1 MFSKEITGLT
11 LTSRVASNLFQNING
26 DNFREDVSF
35 LATLRALLYSRV
47 PKEESVTLQYHTSN
61 YRTSQIGDASPR
73 DCVRAFLKGTYALDG
88 YSGNLTIHSF
98 EGSDADNA
106 ACYDR
111 LDEGMQ
117 QVLSGYKS
125 VTDLSA
131 WIENEAKFKAKIYIC
146 EEKRNTIIFTDK
158 LTMKKWH
165 LLESLV
171 TRYFPWYFSSAPL
184 TEEELNLVKTLSK
197 RYAPN
202 YENAIEEFAKRFDFR
217 AEIIRSKLKGFESQ
231 FDRRKLN
238 DVRSRIE
245 SIESQMRELES
256 MFSNYYREMNECRIQ
271 ETGLLDRINN
281 ASDDE
286 SEMMEYF
293 LLNKSIH
300 LMDVSGGRIEFVVA
314 TTMANFDPDAAES
327 MIRNKRSFFYIDNDN
342 GNEFAGRMTV
352 EQIERL
358 FKEIFLKETLKLRL
372 CAAYRLDFNNG
383 TYAGIAN
390 YSFPRD
396 VIMDHTPNQH
406 IQAYHCLGQNEK
418 TIRQS
423 MRANDYVGAVAAC
436 VQSANSVNVTEGAT
450 CGKMMRRLFSTDIG
464 AVIQLPDGS
473 TKTPLDAVKWL
484 EEQDVKAKKEQ
495 EEQEESHE

>member
-171 TRYFPWYFSSAPL
+171 TRYFPWYFSSSPL

-300 LMDVSGGRIEFVVA
+300 LIDVSGGRIEFVVA

-327 MIRNKRSFFYIDNDN
+327 MIRNKRSFFYIGNDN

-358 FKEIFLKETLKLRL
+358 LKEIFLKETLKLRL